1 MHAGV
6 GQDISMDCL
15 KKLEDINLPIVLL
28 LIQLVTYPFAIGIR
42 NHEDP
47 VGNVISALL
56 IIIPVFA
63 MLGLILRLFF
73 KRIHTGQNMVI
84 FLDHRGV
91 KLKEIPGLIGLM
103 IPMSFVTIIV
113 LLYGIILF
121 IYFFFITIPMYLI
134 FRFGKKK
141 GMRYLL
147 KWLFRLEAKVC
158 IRLKRYE
165 RLGYVL
171 PFVFGILFSLVLTQG
186 HVAMGVAYLL
196 ILIQFSFVVSLYNV
210 IGQQVVIAR

>member
-1 MHAGV
+1 
-6 GQDISMDCL
+6 
-15 KKLEDINLPIVLL
+15 
-28 LIQLVTYPFAIGIR
+28 
-42 NHEDP
+42 
-47 VGNVISALL
+47 
-56 IIIPVFA
+56 
-63 MLGLILRLFF
+63 
-73 KRIHTGQNMVI
+73 
-84 FLDHRGV
+84 
-91 KLKEIPGLIGLM
+91 
-103 IPMSFVTIIV
+103 
-113 LLYGIILF
+113 
-121 IYFFFITIPMYLI
+121 MYLI

>member
-1 MHAGV
+1 MGY
-6 GQDISMDCL
+6 L
-15 KKLEDINLPIVLL
+15 KKIEDINLPIVLL
-28 LIQLVTYPFAIGIR
+28 LVQLVTYPFVIGIR

-196 ILIQFSFVVSLYNV
+196 ILMQFSFVVSLYNV
-210 IGQQVVIAR
+210 IGQQVVIVR

>member
-1 MHAGV
+1 MGY
-6 GQDISMDCL
+6 L
-15 KKLEDINLPIVLL
+15 EKLEDINLPIVLL
-28 LIQLVTYPFAIGIR
+28 LVQLVSYPFVIGIR

-63 MLGLILRLFF
+63 MLGLTLRLFF
-73 KRIHTGQNMVI
+73 KRIHTGKNMVI

-91 KLKEIPGLIGLM
+91 KLREIPGLIGIM
-103 IPMSFVTIIV
+103 IPMSFVMLIV

-141 GMRYLL
+141 GMRSLL

-165 RLGYVL
+165 RLGYVM
-171 PFVFGILFSLVLTQG
+171 PFVFGTLFSLVLTQG
-186 HVAMGVAYLL
+186 HIALGVLYLL
-196 ILIQFSFVVSLYNV
+196 ILMQFSFVVALYNV
-210 IGQQVVIAR
+210 IGQQEVIAQ

>member
-1 MHAGV
+1 MGY
-6 GQDISMDCL
+6 L

-91 KLKEIPGLIGLM
+91 KLKEIPGLIGIM
-103 IPMSFVTIIV
+103 IPMSFAMLIV

-186 HVAMGVAYLL
+186 YVVMGVAYLL
-196 ILIQFSFVVSLYNV
+196 ILMQFSFVVSLYNV
-210 IGQQVVIAR
+210 IGQQVVITR

>member
-1 MHAGV
+1 MGY
-6 GQDISMDCL
+6 I
-15 KKLEDINLPIVLL
+15 KKLEDINLPIVMLL
-28 LIQLVTYPFAIGIR
+28 AQLVTYPFAIGIR

-73 KRIHTGQNMVI
+73 KRIHTGKNMVI

-91 KLKEIPGLIGLM
+91 KLKEIPGLIGIM
-103 IPMSFVTIIV
+103 IPMSLVMLLV

-121 IYFFFITIPMYLI
+121 IYFFFITIPLYLI

-141 GMRYLL
+141 GMRSLL

-165 RLGYVL
+165 RVGYVL
-171 PFVFGILFSLVLTQG
+171 PFVSGILFSLVLTQG
-186 HVAMGVAYLL
+186 YVAHGVLYLL
-196 ILIQFSFVVSLYNV
+196 ILMQFSFVVALYNV
-210 IGQQVVIAR
+210 IGQHEVLTQ

>member
-6 GQDISMDCL
+6 GQDRSMGYL
-15 KKLEDINLPIVLL
+15 KKIEDINLPIVLL
-28 LIQLVTYPFAIGIR
+28 LVQLVTYPFAIGVR

-73 KRIHTGQNMVI
+73 KRIHMGQNMVI

-196 ILIQFSFVVSLYNV
+196 ILMQFSFVVSLYNV
-210 IGQQVVIAR
+210 IGQQVVIIR

>member
-1 MHAGV
+1 
-6 GQDISMDCL
+6 MDYL

-28 LIQLVTYPFAIGIR
+28 LLQLVTYPFTIGIR
-42 NHEDP
+42 NHVDP
-47 VGNVISALL
+47 VGSVISALL

-73 KRIHTGQNMVI
+73 KRIHIGKNMVI

-91 KLKEIPGLIGLM
+91 KLKEIPGLIGIM
-103 IPMSFVTIIV
+103 IPMSFVMFIV
-113 LLYGIILF
+113 MLYGIILF
-121 IYFFFITIPMYLI
+121 IYFFFITIPLYLI

-147 KWLFRLEAKVC
+147 KRLFRLEAKVC

-186 HVAMGVAYLL
+186 HVVLGVLYLL
-196 ILIQFSFVVSLYNV
+196 ILMQFSFVVALYNV
-210 IGQQVVIAR
+210 IGQQEMIAR

>member
-1 MHAGV
+1 MGYL
-6 GQDISMDCL
+6 I
-15 KKLEDINLPIVLL
+15 KLEDINLPIVLL

-47 VGNVISALL
+47 VGNVINALL

-73 KRIHTGQNMVI
+73 KKMHTGQNMVL

-196 ILIQFSFVVSLYNV
+196 ILMQFSFVVSLYNV

>member
-1 MHAGV
+1 MGFF
-6 GQDISMDCL
+6 

-28 LIQLVTYPFAIGIR
+28 LVQLVTYPFAIGIR

-73 KRIHTGQNMVI
+73 RRIHTGKNMLI

-91 KLKEIPGLIGLM
+91 KLKEIPGFIGIM
-103 IPMSFVTIIV
+103 ILMSFVMLIV
-113 LLYGIILF
+113 LLYGIIIF
-121 IYFFFITIPMYLI
+121 FYFFFITIPLYLI

-141 GMRYLL
+141 GMRDLL

-171 PFVFGILFSLVLTQG
+171 PFVFGTLFSLILTQG
-186 HVAMGVAYLL
+186 HIALGVLYLL
-196 ILIQFSFVVSLYNV
+196 ILMQFSFVVALYNL
-210 IGQQVVIAR
+210 IGQQEVINW